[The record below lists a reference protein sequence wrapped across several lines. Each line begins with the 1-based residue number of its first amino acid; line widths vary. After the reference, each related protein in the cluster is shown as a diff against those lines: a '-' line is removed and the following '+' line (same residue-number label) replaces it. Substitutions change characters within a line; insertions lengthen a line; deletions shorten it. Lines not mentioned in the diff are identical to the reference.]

1 MKNYFTPNLLLTSLA
16 ALFFVMLGSIGSKCP
31 AQAESQSYGCYKLS
45 GRVTDSANNP
55 IKGVR
60 VEVWEKKDNGYIS
73 ATSTNSKGE
82 FSFAHDPCGPLF
94 LEVTAPIKTQLASA
108 IVENIPG
115 TEARNILIS
124 MKHGYLVEGRVTS
137 RDGKP
142 VKGILLKAFATGH
155 AFKSSERVHGGGAVE
170 TTKNGYYK
178 MVLTP
183 GEKTFVLLN
192 KNLSEYASYSSHT
205 ATITHDQMVVDFQ
218 IPYVG
223 ELTK

>member
-1 MKNYFTPNLLLTSLA
+1 MKNYSTRNLLLTSLA
-16 ALFFVMLGSIGSKCP
+16 ALFFVMLGSNF
-31 AQAESQSYGCYKLS
+31 AAWAESQSYGCYKLS

-73 ATSTNSKGE
+73 ATSTNGKGE

-94 LEVTAPIKTQLASA
+94 LEVTAPVKTQLASA

-205 ATITHDQMVVDFQ
+205 ATITHDQMVLDFQ